1 MIRGCSMR
9 QKNKLRADYGQ
20 DVPGLVREKILF
32 GGILA
37 AEGGIIIRRSSK
49 SKHLITRLL
58 SLLGVAALVSG
69 VLAVLE
75 GLALIGGSRVGVGRV
90 FYNE

>member
-1 MIRGCSMR
+1 MR

-20 DVPGLVREKILF
+20 DVPGLMREKILF
-32 GGILA
+32 EGILV

-49 SKHLITRLL
+49 SKHLMPRLL

-69 VLAVLE
+69 VLAILE
-75 GLALIGGSRVGVGRV
+75 GLALIECSRVGVERV
-90 FYNE
+90 FYHE